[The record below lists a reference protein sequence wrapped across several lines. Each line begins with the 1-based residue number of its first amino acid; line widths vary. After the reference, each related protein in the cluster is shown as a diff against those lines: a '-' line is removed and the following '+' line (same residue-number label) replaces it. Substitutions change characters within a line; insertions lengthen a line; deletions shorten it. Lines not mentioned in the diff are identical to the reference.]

1 MKTTLNHL
9 HHQHTD
15 WLRELEFYKL
25 ELGILTE
32 RLAEVASANTA
43 MSVAQQVEHFQNRFI
58 LLNEQLDVLRHDVK
72 LKEQALQEEIKTK
85 PSHIDEKISQPTETL
100 LERVSYL
107 FKSIA
112 DTRFEFNGFLAKTL

>member
-15 WLRELEFYKL
+15 WLRELDFYKI
-25 ELGILTE
+25 ELKVLTE

-43 MSVAQQVEHFQNRFI
+43 LPVMQQVEHFQNRFV
-58 LLNEQLDVLRHDVK
+58 LLNEQLDVQMHEVK
-72 LKEQALQEEIKTK
+72 LAEKALQEKVKSMPE
-85 PSHIDEKISQPTETL
+85 HIDQKAIQPNEKL
-100 LERVSYL
+100 HADVSYL
-107 FKSIA
+107 FKNIA

>member
-15 WLRELEFYKL
+15 WLRELDFYKL
-25 ELGILTE
+25 ELKLLTE

-43 MSVAQQVEHFQNRFI
+43 MSVAQQVEHYQNRFI

-85 PSHIDEKISQPTETL
+85 PSHIDEKISHPGESL
-100 LERVSYL
+100 LERVNYL